1 MITNNG
7 NIPRVR
13 SIISQLKNWQLKR
26 KGVLIESLLFM
37 GLYAV
42 LLISFS
48 QDAIA
53 IIWIESLAVMISTFA
68 AAVLIFYSL
77 PNIMNVARHA
87 WSMLAV
93 ALLIWTFAALT
104 KLFLNLIL
112 GPSQL
117 FNPYFVSIN
126 LAGYI
131 IAAYAL
137 LRLPTGGRHAA
148 PTRFRFILDVLISS
162 IAVAALAWL
171 ILSPPISNTI
181 AIQLAL
187 ILVLSAPIADLI
199 LLIIYINVLLT
210 NIIPRVSAIYLFAG
224 FVAISL
230 SDYIS
235 SSLEILG
242 ILGPGSFI
250 SLGWVIGA
258 LLIGIGGVNDKS
270 NLNKEMNLYQRRL
283 ETGRSVQIQKV
294 LPIALVLALF
304 WFVLANLRL
313 NGNFSIV
320 GVWVSLLLGLM
331 LIIRLGIRAGEAE
344 LNKYWELFKNLADP
358 AFICEATGK
367 IILSNPAFQR
377 LENPGEE
384 IQTLLSVFA
393 EFPESALRNVSEKK
407 ISEALEVKK
416 SSSERDIPYLLSLTP
431 LETESRKVLIAGVAH
446 NLSHQ
451 ITQRNKIQSAYE
463 ELRAVHLQ
471 LEELNDDLEDKVA
484 ERTATLED
492 AYSRLE
498 EQNKSL
504 QELDQLKSDFV
515 SMVSHELRNP
525 LNNLGGGLELMLAR
539 TRRRVKDKNTLGLM
553 QNEVRRLTRFVESIL
568 NVSAIEAG
576 SLKLDIAPLSLDLVF
591 ENIIQY
597 WGSSENVER
606 IKVELQ
612 PGLPKVR
619 AAKNALESILRH
631 LVDNALKYAPD
642 GSVIV
647 SVKQQKRQVIIDVR
661 DFGPGIPEEKQSLL
675 FGRFQRLDVKDSQSV
690 YGYGLGLYLSQRML
704 EQMDSTLTFEA
715 PSDGGAR
722 FSFKLKVAKNE

>member
-1 MITNNG
+1 M
-7 NIPRVR
+7 
-13 SIISQLKNWQLKR
+13 
-26 KGVLIESLLFM
+26 
-37 GLYAV
+37 
-42 LLISFS
+42 
-48 QDAIA
+48 
-53 IIWIESLAVMISTFA
+53 
-68 AAVLIFYSL
+68 
-77 PNIMNVARHA
+77 
-87 WSMLAV
+87 
-93 ALLIWTFAALT
+93 
-104 KLFLNLIL
+104 
-112 GPSQL
+112 
-117 FNPYFVSIN
+117 
-126 LAGYI
+126 
-131 IAAYAL
+131 
-137 LRLPTGGRHAA
+137 
-148 PTRFRFILDVLISS
+148 
-162 IAVAALAWL
+162 
-171 ILSPPISNTI
+171 
-181 AIQLAL
+181 
-187 ILVLSAPIADLI
+187 
-199 LLIIYINVLLT
+199 
-210 NIIPRVSAIYLFAG
+210 
-224 FVAISL
+224 
-230 SDYIS
+230 
-235 SSLEILG
+235 
-242 ILGPGSFI
+242 
-250 SLGWVIGA
+250 
-258 LLIGIGGVNDKS
+258 
-270 NLNKEMNLYQRRL
+270 
-283 ETGRSVQIQKV
+283 
-294 LPIALVLALF
+294 
-304 WFVLANLRL
+304 
-313 NGNFSIV
+313 
-320 GVWVSLLLGLM
+320 
-331 LIIRLGIRAGEAE
+331 
-344 LNKYWELFKNLADP
+344 
-358 AFICEATGK
+358 
-367 IILSNPAFQR
+367 
-377 LENPGEE
+377 
-384 IQTLLSVFA
+384 
-393 EFPESALRNVSEKK
+393 
-407 ISEALEVKK
+407 EVKK